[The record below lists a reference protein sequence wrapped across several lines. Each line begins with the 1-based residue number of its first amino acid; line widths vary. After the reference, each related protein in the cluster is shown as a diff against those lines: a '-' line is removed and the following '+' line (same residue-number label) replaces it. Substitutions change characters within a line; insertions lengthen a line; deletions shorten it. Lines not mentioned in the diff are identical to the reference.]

1 MKVCAISHLV
11 DRGIPGPS
19 VELGHGALIGRLS
32 AAALQIDDLRIS
44 EAHAMVSLRSG
55 GLRLLALR
63 RRFEVGGVPVGEV
76 ELRAGLK
83 IEFAPDLV
91 LHVDSVFLPEAILGL
106 RWDDGEAA
114 LMHDVASIVMEP
126 EPAVRWRPD
135 PDAAVHLWRLG
146 SSWRY
151 LMPGQ
156 PAADLTE
163 GCQLTVGKTVFEAVW
178 VPLEMGDATRGPQE
192 PLKVIAFF
200 DTVHILR
207 DRRPPFVIAGG
218 AARLI
223 SELVVTGAPVG
234 WVALA
239 QGLWGKEEPDHLL
252 RGRLDAVLRRLR
264 AKLASGGI
272 REDLLSPDGLGHL
285 ELRLNTN
292 DTTEDR
298 T

>member
-1 MKVCAISHLV
+1 MKVCATLHLV
-11 DRGIPGPS
+11 AHGARGPT

-32 AAALQIDDLRIS
+32 AAALQIDDLRVS

-55 GLRLLALR
+55 SLRLLALR
-63 RRFEVGGVPVGEV
+63 RRFEVAGTLVGEV
-76 ELRAGLK
+76 ELRPGLV
-83 IEFAPDLV
+83 IELAPELA
-91 LHVDSVFLPEAILGL
+91 LHIEAVSLPDRILGL
-106 RWDDGEAA
+106 RWDEGEAA
-114 LMHDVASIVMEP
+114 LMHDVASIVLHP
-126 EPAVRWRPD
+126 EPTVRWRPD

-146 SSWRY
+146 ASWRY

-156 PAADLTE
+156 PAADLEVGST
-163 GCQLTVGKTVFEAVW
+163 LTVGGTVFEAVW
-178 VPLEMGDATRGPQE
+178 VPLEMGDVTRGPQE
-192 PLKVIAFF
+192 PLTIVAFF

-207 DRRPPFVIAGG
+207 DARPPFVIAGG

-223 SELVVTGAPVG
+223 SELVITGAPVG

-239 QGLWGKEEPDHLL
+239 QGLWGTAEPDHLL

-272 REDLLSPDGLGHL
+272 REDLLAPDGLGHL
-285 ELRLNTN
+285 ELRLNAS
-292 DTTEDR
+292 DKLEDR